1 MRTEQEMFPL
11 IEQWQESGL
20 TKKQFAKEHNI
31 HEKTFLYWYYK
42 YVGKT
47 TSSKSKVQKASF
59 IELQN
64 NQPTEKN
71 LHMEIVLENG
81 VTIRI
86 YK

>member
-31 HEKTFLYWYYK
+31 HEKTFYYWQYK
-42 YVGKT
+42 YARKT
-47 TSSKSKVQKASF
+47 TSSISKEQKASF
-59 IELQN
+59 IEIQN
-64 NQPTEKN
+64 NQSTERN
-71 LHMEIVLENG
+71 LHMEIALEKG